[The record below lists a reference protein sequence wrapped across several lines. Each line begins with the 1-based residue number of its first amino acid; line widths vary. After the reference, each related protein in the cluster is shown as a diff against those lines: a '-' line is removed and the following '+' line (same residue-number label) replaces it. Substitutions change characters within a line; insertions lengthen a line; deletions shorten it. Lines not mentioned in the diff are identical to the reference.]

1 MSRSGLCSLAV
12 IAILSAL
19 TIAGCGGGSSSTSS
33 GGGTTSEGGETGESG
48 GSGASASA
56 QQFAAKWYKG
66 TFTEPDVPPV
76 KNVPKDEDIWIVTVG
91 QTATSSVKSIHSV
104 VEASNALGWKTHIY
118 DGKFEQNEFITG
130 MRAAIAAKADAI
142 YVYAIDCSL
151 ITAPLEEAKAA
162 GIPTITTQG
171 VDCDAEG
178 GEKLFTYAATWSGKS
193 VEEFFVTFGEAQA
206 AWVAANEPEA
216 KILAFVETD
225 VRLLVRIGEGFQK
238 GIEEHCPK
246 CEIIEEIAF
255 TGTELGTKL
264 QEKAEQVLLREPDA
278 TTISGSYDDPVTTA
292 FNPALKNAG
301 KTGQVSVIGGEGSVP
316 NIDLVYEGGEAA
328 GAGIDNYWEG
338 YAAMDAIIRAL
349 AGEDPT
355 LGAKNG
361 LGVQLFD
368 KEHNLPPKG
377 QAWSVP
383 DINYKAAF
391 DKAWGLE

>member
-1 MSRSGLCSLAV
+1 MALLGVFA
-12 IAILSAL
+12 AL
-19 TIAGCGGGSSSTSS
+19 TIAGCGGDSSSTS
-33 GGGTTSEGGETGESG
+33 GGGEQSQSETGGNDSP
-48 GSGASASA
+48 ASA
-56 QQFAAKWYKG
+56 QKFADKWYKG
-66 TFTEPDVPPV
+66 SFTKPDVPPV
-76 KNVPKDEDIWIVTVG
+76 KTVPTTEDIWIVTVG

-142 YVYAIDCSL
+142 YVYGIDCAA

-162 GIPTITTQG
+162 DIPTISTQA

-178 GEKLFTYAATWSGKS
+178 GEKLFTYASTWSGKS
-193 VEEFFVTFGEAQA
+193 VEQFFVTFGEAQA

-225 VRLLVRIGEGFQK
+225 VRLLIRIGEGFEK
-238 GIEEHCPK
+238 GIEQYCPK
-246 CEIIEEIAF
+246 CEIIEEVQF
-255 TGTELGTKL
+255 TGAELGTKL
-264 QEKAEQVLLREPDA
+264 QEKAEQVLLREPDV

-292 FNPALKNAG
+292 FNPALKNLG

-316 NIDLVYEGGEAA
+316 NIDLVYEEGEAA
-328 GAGIDNYWEG
+328 GAGLDNNWEG
-338 YAAMDAIIRAL
+338 FAAMDAIIRVL

-355 LGAKNG
+355 LGEKNG

-377 QAWSVP
+377 DAFSVP
-383 DINYKAAF
+383 DIDYKAAF
-391 DKAWGLE
+391 YKAWGLD